1 MADCCC
7 NSSNNGGDIGL
18 ADMAAGAFISGL
30 LTFTFFVAEIAS
42 TSIGHNGEARA
53 NLEAFSHILSPPIAF
68 IAFFSPDFTG
78 TFLFFASLWHFFS
91 ESGQARPT
99 SVLVLPSKRPGGTNL
114 YNVLSWFQSLW
125 LLVHHYFIGGFKVA
139 STFGFVDL
147 NNAALPES
155 GVSPTHLIRTWMA
168 GATLSHLS
176 FGMEF
181 FGIGGAIAVR
191 LLSVVFRM
199 GAAAAMVATQD
210 LLIRASMSWDLF
222 WMAVQLSLILVMARI
237 TVPTIRGAEAA
248 TAVPAAGAADAAGE
262 AGKAGGGTGS
272 TRASV
277 AARREAYE
285 MEVARR
291 LSVAVVTKEPT
302 VAEMRA
308 RVRSLHVYHE
318 PDPTTQRRAIGFA
331 LRASDMD
338 SDPAKPSPP
347 APPIP
352 SVISATLGPGQGRS
366 AETGENI

>member
-222 WMAVQLSLILVMARI
+222 WMTVQLS
-237 TVPTIRGAEAA
+237 PTGHGAHHR
-248 TAVPAAGAADAAGE
+248 PHH
-262 AGKAGGGTGS
+262 
-272 TRASV
+272 
-277 AARREAYE
+277 
-285 MEVARR
+285 
-291 LSVAVVTKEPT
+291 P
-302 VAEMRA
+302 
-308 RVRSLHVYHE
+308 RS
-318 PDPTTQRRAIGFA
+318 
-331 LRASDMD
+331 
-338 SDPAKPSPP
+338 
-347 APPIP
+347 
-352 SVISATLGPGQGRS
+352 
-366 AETGENI
+366 

>member
-1 MADCCC
+1 
-7 NSSNNGGDIGL
+7 
-18 ADMAAGAFISGL
+18 
-30 LTFTFFVAEIAS
+30 
-42 TSIGHNGEARA
+42 
-53 NLEAFSHILSPPIAF
+53 
-68 IAFFSPDFTG
+68 
-78 TFLFFASLWHFFS
+78 
-91 ESGQARPT
+91 
-99 SVLVLPSKRPGGTNL
+99 
-114 YNVLSWFQSLW
+114 
-125 LLVHHYFIGGFKVA
+125 
-139 STFGFVDL
+139 
-147 NNAALPES
+147 
-155 GVSPTHLIRTWMA
+155 
-168 GATLSHLS
+168 
-176 FGMEF
+176 
-181 FGIGGAIAVR
+181 
-191 LLSVVFRM
+191 
-199 GAAAAMVATQD
+199 
-210 LLIRASMSWDLF
+210 
-222 WMAVQLSLILVMARI
+222 MARI